1 MPVTLREASGEF
13 LVLRICGVGVIVK
26 GCAIRQS
33 ARALDANLIPG
44 QAQSTIRFAE
54 IFSGDG
60 DDGGSRNTCSNTRLR
75 IAAQVES

>member
-1 MPVTLREASGEF
+1 MPYIHDLK
-13 LVLRICGVGVIVK
+13 VK
-26 GCAIRQS
+26 GYAIRQS

-60 DDGGSRNTCSNTRLR
+60 DDGGSRNPCSNTRLR